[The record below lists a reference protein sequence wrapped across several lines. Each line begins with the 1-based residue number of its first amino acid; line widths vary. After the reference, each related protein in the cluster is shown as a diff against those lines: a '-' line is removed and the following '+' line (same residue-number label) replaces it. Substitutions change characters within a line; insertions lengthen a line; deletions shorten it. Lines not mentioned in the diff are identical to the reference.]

1 MHALSLSCTFSFRRE
16 IWIHGVVVRL
26 LGLIKSLDY
35 YCLLLQFHMST
46 LHPGRGDLEPVKL
59 GYTALGL
66 RNKGIE
72 AKCFLLGPPSGD
84 VGLEKKWMDPGGQQA
99 ACTADVDDRHLV
111 FTVETIFEDQ
121 RLLRRD

>member
-1 MHALSLSCTFSFRRE
+1 M
-16 IWIHGVVVRL
+16 VRL

-35 YCLLLQFHMST
+35 YRLLLQFHMST

-72 AKCFLLGPPSGD
+72 AMFFLLGPPSGD
-84 VGLEKKWMDPGGQQA
+84 VGLEKKWMDPGGQQLLA
-99 ACTADVDDRHLV
+99 QLMLMTGIWFLPWRPSLRIKDCSA
-111 FTVETIFEDQ
+111 ETEST
-121 RLLRRD
+121 